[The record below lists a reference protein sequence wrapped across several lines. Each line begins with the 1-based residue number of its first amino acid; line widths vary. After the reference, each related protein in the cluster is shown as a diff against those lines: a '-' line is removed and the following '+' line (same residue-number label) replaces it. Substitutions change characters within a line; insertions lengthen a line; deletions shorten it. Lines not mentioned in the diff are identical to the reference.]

1 MEHAEFLDPVNQ
13 LRFDSDLAEK
23 MAESAIW
30 ISPTLQPWT
39 DYPRIGSLTQRREE
53 GQFLQEEKQ
62 KLAPLEHRLDIMRK
76 MLDYGMKDRLV
87 AGTDSGV
94 SNLAFGHLDC
104 DFQLLE
110 KIGFSPAETLTSATR
125 ISAEAIGM
133 EKMIDTIEIGKKA
146 DLAAFGGDPSKDI
159 GALSR
164 IAAVFL
170 GGQRVA

>member
-1 MEHAEFLDPVNQ
+1 LHAAVHEAHHFHKLTAAHCRAKESMIRVVEAGIDLMEHAEFLDPANQ

-23 MAESAIW
+23 MAKSAIW
-30 ISPTLQPWT
+30 ISPTLQAWT

-62 KLAPLEHRLDIMRK
+62 ELARLEHRLDIMRK

-94 SNLAFGHLDC
+94 SNLACRHLDC

-110 KIGFSPAETLTSATR
+110 NIRFFTGRNP
-125 ISAEAIGM
+125 
-133 EKMIDTIEIGKKA
+133 D
-146 DLAAFGGDPSKDI
+146 FGDAYI
-159 GALSR
+159 R
-164 IAAVFL
+164 
-170 GGQRVA
+170 